1 MDIQKEREAFNN
13 EFGVDDADTFPAFTG
28 GIESS
33 AALKCN
39 WLGWKKRAEYE
50 CRENPEKIEI
60 EGLKTIHKL
69 CRFGADH
76 NMEGCSFTEIVE
88 RMFDELEL
96 AKAQAVPESNALL
109 SAAMDAVQKLGS
121 GDFVLVPKEPTEAMY
136 IAGTDKRQSG
146 GNTADVYKAMI
157 EAQEP
162 APLKLGDL
170 VEPIDHRYTLASG
183 CERYPY
189 AYVVNTNPF
198 QLMSE
203 EGDMYWCCTV
213 EAGGYKLI
221 KSNDQLPEAVSLRMI
236 REGLLAPVEAQE
248 QSHD

>member
-1 MDIQKEREAFNN
+1 MDIKNSAITAKMVIHSLLALLEN
-13 EFGVDDADTFPAFTG
+13 ENVDISSIKFKVGSASEG
-28 GIESS
+28 YESPDMEFEKLIDL
-33 AALKCN
+33 ALK
-39 WLGWKKRAEYE
+39 
-50 CRENPEKIEI
+50 
-60 EGLKTIHKL
+60 GL
-69 CRFGADH
+69 
-76 NMEGCSFTEIVE
+76 EE
-88 RMFDELEL
+88 
-96 AKAQAVPESNALL
+96 AKAQAVPE
-109 SAAMDAVQKLGS
+109 G
-121 GDFVLVPKEPTEAMY
+121 FVLVPKEPTEAMY

-157 EAQEP
+157 EAQES

-236 REGLLAPVEAQE
+236 REGLLSPVETQE